1 MQETELSVFKTD
13 SPILNT
19 DSSVFKIRPREED
32 IGRSVFSS
40 RSSVLKNERIVS
52 FTGLSEENTEQ
63 SFLKEERREKETLLR
78 HRKIV
83 GILAAMIR
91 QQV

>member
-1 MQETELSVFKTD
+1 MKETELSVFKTD
-13 SPILNT
+13 HLILST
-19 DSSVFKIRPREED
+19 DSSIFKIGPREED

-40 RSSVLKNERIVS
+40 QSSVFKNERIVS

-63 SFLKEERREKETLLR
+63 SFLKEERREEETLLW